1 MSEVGI
7 KHVHKPFVTASLES
21 VVVIVPAVVVV
32 FISSVVSLLD
42 VVNNSVSDGVVDVMY
57 DVVDSNGS
65 GLS

>member
-7 KHVHKPFVTASLES
+7 KHVHKPFVSASLES
-21 VVVIVPAVVVV
+21 VVVIVPAVVDV

-42 VVNNSVSDGVVDVMY
+42 VVKDSDGVIDVMWA
-57 DVVDSNGS
+57 VVDSNGS